1 MADAGADEVVTF
13 VVANAWRGVGIGH
26 SIFASAQWLT
36 LGSMLPARIRFA
48 FCVPAEAPARYLRLG
63 GRQYPNCSAPGTF
76 DLHEHLTREG
86 DDLRASADDFR
97 RVDRLLQSP
106 SCQQLVDAAQS
117 RSSPVVLVY
126 DSLPKNMLMGCLRQ
140 LGNAT
145 SASFDGQLVVVPE
158 LRKLQLS
165 PPRRLPP
172 CGVGL
177 HIRTMA
183 VDQPGCNAFLAPGSC
198 RDEFRRRH
206 AACSLSQLL
215 EPTGFCSKGPRFV
228 TSDDPSMYVRLG
240 RTWRS
245 SGEHAVNPS
254 LDQERA
260 RVGDSFRALAKRTV
274 AAWLTLASCRHAIVA
289 PIGSAFS
296 QLAHLRAGRAVH
308 FAQCCPQP
316 LSNRSV
322 PGADATPA
330 VSFRRLN
337 GSTSVHALG
346 GS

>member
-158 LRKLQLS
+158 LRKLALAAAS
-165 PPRRLPP
+165 AATLRCRPAHPHHGRRPA
-172 CGVGL
+172 G
-177 HIRTMA
+177 
-183 VDQPGCNAFLAPGSC
+183 LAPSSP
-198 RDEFRRRH
+198 R
-206 AACSLSQLL
+206 AAAATSSAGGTRLL
-215 EPTGFCSKGPRFV
+215 TRSPGPRLLQQGPRFV
-228 TSDDPSMYVRLG
+228 TSDDPSMSCARAHLAEQRRTRSQPVARPGARACGRFVSGAGQTHRGGVAHARLMQARHRRTNRLG
-240 RTWRS
+240 FLAAGAPPCGQGRTLCPMLPAATVQPQRTWR
-245 SGEHAVNPS
+245 
-254 LDQERA
+254 
-260 RVGDSFRALAKRTV
+260 
-274 AAWLTLASCRHAIVA
+274 
-289 PIGSAFS
+289 
-296 QLAHLRAGRAVH
+296 
-308 FAQCCPQP
+308 
-316 LSNRSV
+316 
-322 PGADATPA
+322 
-330 VSFRRLN
+330 
-337 GSTSVHALG
+337 
-346 GS
+346 